1 MAEIAFLTTFVL
13 LSIAMQAYSKHRMN
27 KQIKR
32 VHELNKQIKGD
43 K

>member
-13 LSIAMQAYSKHRMN
+13 LSIAMQLYSNHCVN
-27 KQIKR
+27 KR
-32 VHELNKQIKGD
+32 VNSNHKMNKQIKGD